1 MAARSDQRAFATL
14 VYGTGWETPCLAA
27 VLGRMLQQLAPLH
40 SIDRVALVSGL
51 SDEGRAI
58 LLRDGLWNAVHEMT
72 MDHAQVSS
80 QNGAS
85 LPSSSR

>member
-14 VYGTGWETPCLAA
+14 VYGAGWETPCLAA

-40 SIDRVALVSGL
+40 SPARVALVSGL

-58 LLRDGLWNAVHEMT
+58 LLRDGLWNLHEMT